1 MHFNPYHDPF
11 FNKILASK
19 DYFQSSLQIF
29 IYIYIM
35 KLQAWSTDQ
44 RKKGKIKFSQHEF
57 FSRLEKKLRILGY
70 IKQCIF
76 RL

>member
-19 DYFQSSLQIF
+19 DYFQRSLQIF
-29 IYIYIM
+29 IYIM

-44 RKKGKIKFSQHEF
+44 RKKGKIKFTQHEF
-57 FSRLEKKLRILGY
+57 FSGLEKKLWILGY
-70 IKQCIF
+70 IKQYIF